1 MPVVMRAKNGQ
12 RIAVPMAI
20 MRDWVF
26 KAVVDTDTEPVS
38 EYFQHERAKDGA
50 PIRGVT
56 FKDLG
61 IVENH
66 TIRDV
71 TDEDLDSEA
80 FPYHILTLGYITTKT
95 FKKKYGETFS
105 HREVLDALL
114 ELEKEARVKSRDV
127 ANVYFD
133 GLGLRRRHGL
143 RYVPTW
149 NNYPSLHNAV
159 RILPSIKTRSGNI
172 IRLRGKR
179 W

>member
-1 MPVVMRAKNGQ
+1 MPINVTTEDGQ
-12 RIAVPMAI
+12 RISAPLEI
-20 MRDWVF
+20 MTDWLIKVI
-26 KAVVDTDTEPVS
+26 VDTETVNVGECRPK
-38 EYFQHERAKDGA
+38 YRAKDGA

-56 FKDLG
+56 FEVLG
-61 IVENH
+61 IVGH
-66 TIRDV
+66 HFICDV
-71 TDEDLDSEA
+71 TDEDLDSVA
-80 FPYHILTLGYITTKT
+80 FPYHILTLGETNKKT
-95 FKKKYGETFS
+95 FTKKPGETFS

-133 GLGLRRRHGL
+133 GLSIRRRHGL

-159 RILPSIKTRSGNI
+159 RILPSIKTRSGKT
-172 IRLRGKR
+172 IRLRGTR